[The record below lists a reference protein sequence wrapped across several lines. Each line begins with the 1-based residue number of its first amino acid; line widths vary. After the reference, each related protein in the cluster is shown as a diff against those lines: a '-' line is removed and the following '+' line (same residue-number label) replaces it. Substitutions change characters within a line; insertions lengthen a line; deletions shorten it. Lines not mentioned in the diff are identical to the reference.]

1 MLYMVALKH
10 LYLLLLSMLL
20 WNWLL
25 PTVFIGAQSIGYWP
39 ALGILLLSKIL
50 FGGFRRGVLER
61 QDVRQD
67 VGPAELDAAEALR
80 GDKTHGPKH
89 CDQRQGR
96 DPSPVGVVFFG
107 GIHRPFSRVARGSGR
122 RSKAP
127 RRWR

>member
-1 MLYMVALKH
+1 MPQQPFEDGLH
-10 LYLLLLSMLL
+10 
-20 WNWLL
+20 
-25 PTVFIGAQSIGYWP
+25 GAGRCVRFD
-39 ALGILLLSKIL
+39 ALGLDAPGDLCHVDVEIVLVEERR

-89 CDQRQGR
+89 GDQRQGR